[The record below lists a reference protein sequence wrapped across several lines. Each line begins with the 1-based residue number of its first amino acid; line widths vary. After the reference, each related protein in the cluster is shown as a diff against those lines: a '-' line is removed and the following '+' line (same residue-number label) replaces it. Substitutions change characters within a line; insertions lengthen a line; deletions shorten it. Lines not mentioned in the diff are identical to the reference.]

1 MHALINNA
9 KTSARFIA
17 LEFNPEKAKP

>member
-9 KTSARFIA
+9 KTSARFVS
-17 LEFNPEKAKP
+17 LEFKPEQKKP